1 MTALGKR
8 WETKGEK
15 QSLPST
21 WSNEWV
27 TSTAFVDCE
36 HSWPQLVY
44 TLVSCIREKFSYRGL
59 ATPKTER
66 RYMPYKHSV
75 ILVPICNCVQSYTQI
90 INIFII
96 FSNKRQTEIIQWISS
111 RVKLVIN
118 ELTDYFPRNNFI
130 FHRRFDS
137 VIFQTLRFWF
147 RFQLK
152 SLGMKNFEKK
162 IVVSTLQSLIN
173 TFVTLVCTLFF
184 YKCLFCLDNSS
195 HGLICI
201 FASNEQTW
209 NLWMKIINM
218 KRISTTYYIFYEN
231 TYKYLLTLVTISFR
245 WFLLFISILY
255 NDKFQSRTILN
266 SHGWTYSIISDQ
278 TRIDIFRFRLSLA
291 SHLFDS

>member
-75 ILVPICNCVQSYTQI
+75 ILVPICNCVQSYTQV

-111 RVKLVIN
+111 KVKLVIN

-201 FASNEQTW
+201 FATNEQTW
-209 NLWMKIINM
+209 NLWIKIINM

-231 TYKYLLTLVTISFR
+231 TYKYLLTLVTIS
-245 WFLLFISILY
+245 
-255 NDKFQSRTILN
+255 NC
-266 SHGWTYSIISDQ
+266 
-278 TRIDIFRFRLSLA
+278 
-291 SHLFDS
+291 

>member
-75 ILVPICNCVQSYTQI
+75 ILVPICNCVQSYTQV

-118 ELTDYFPRNNFI
+118 ELTDYFPRNNFRAHFLSQI
-130 FHRRFDS
+130 WFSHFS
-137 VIFQTLRFWF
+137 NSSILISLSIKISTNEKFWKKKSL
-147 RFQLK
+147 FQLCK
-152 SLGMKNFEKK
+152 
-162 IVVSTLQSLIN
+162 V
-173 TFVTLVCTLFF
+173 
-184 YKCLFCLDNSS
+184 
-195 HGLICI
+195 
-201 FASNEQTW
+201 
-209 NLWMKIINM
+209 
-218 KRISTTYYIFYEN
+218 
-231 TYKYLLTLVTISFR
+231 
-245 WFLLFISILY
+245 
-255 NDKFQSRTILN
+255 
-266 SHGWTYSIISDQ
+266 
-278 TRIDIFRFRLSLA
+278 
-291 SHLFDS
+291 

>member
-1 MTALGKR
+1 ML
-8 WETKGEK
+8 
-15 QSLPST
+15 
-21 WSNEWV
+21 
-27 TSTAFVDCE
+27 
-36 HSWPQLVY
+36 
-44 TLVSCIREKFSYRGL
+44 
-59 ATPKTER
+59 
-66 RYMPYKHSV
+66 
-75 ILVPICNCVQSYTQI
+75 
-90 INIFII
+90 
-96 FSNKRQTEIIQWISS
+96 
-111 RVKLVIN
+111 
-118 ELTDYFPRNNFI
+118 I

-152 SLGMKNFEKK
+152 SLRMKNFEKK

-209 NLWMKIINM
+209 NLWIKIINM
-218 KRISTTYYIFYEN
+218 KRISTTYHIFYEN